1 MGNFFVRVEIKKR
14 RKIAQKKN
22 EFSRYVLDFV
32 QYCQREGKTKNNVFE
47 NTLFDYKY
55 IDL

>member
-1 MGNFFVRVEIKKR
+1 MRVEIKKR